1 MRFANRVFGSS
12 AYALLLLSSGL
23 QYVLGASGTPSDWPV
38 QGNDLQDQI
47 QWDHYSIII
56 DGERLFLF
64 GGEMHP
70 FRLPVPELWQD
81 ILEKVKAMGM
91 RMISIYTHWGFHAP
105 TPDQTDFSTG
115 AHNLTRFFE
124 MAKEVGLY
132 VLARPGPYINGEL
145 NAGGLALWS
154 TTGAY
159 GELRSNGS
167 AFTKAWTPYQT
178 GMAKLVKPF
187 QLTDGGTVIMYQLEN
202 EYGEQWKN
210 VDAKI
215 PNPKAVSYMEKL
227 KENAI
232 ENGIVVPS
240 VHNAPNA
247 NGRPWSKDYDTVGA
261 GGDVDIYGLDS
272 YPQCWSC
279 VTEECGNNILP
290 FAVSNYHDHFQLVSP
305 NQPSF
310 MPEFQGG
317 AMSPWLSPAGGCAER
332 TGPEFVNFYY
342 RDNIAQ
348 RITILNLYMIYGGTN
363 WGWLAAPF
371 LGSSYDYGA
380 AISEDRNIGSKYYEI
395 KNLGLFIRAA
405 DELAYTDR
413 IGTGTDYTNNTNIFT
428 TELKNPKTGAR
439 FYVLRHATTSS
450 DSIETFA
457 INVTTSQ
464 GSFYVP
470 RIAPCPKLI
479 GHESKIF
486 VADFHF
492 GKHTL
497 FYATT
502 EVLTYSVIDEKTTL
516 VLWTPIDISGEFYLK
531 GAKRGTLAFSSK
543 DQTAVFDKKDDGV
556 VVGFTQ
562 REGTTVLEFDND
574 VRVVLVDRDT
584 AYKTWVPALTKDPKV
599 PVDKTA
605 IVVGPRLVRSASV
618 QGNTISVNGDCNNT
632 TDIEVFT
639 SSHVST
645 IKWNGKELRTT
656 QTNYGTLKASLQAP
670 AGFSAPKFASW
681 KSQDSLPETTV
692 GYSDDGP
699 AWVIA
704 NHTTTPSA
712 TKGTVPYLFSDE
724 YGVHTGVKLW
734 RGHFSGASGAAG
746 VYLIIQG
753 GTAHSWSTFLNGK
766 FLSSYTGDPTVAASN
781 ATLSFANAPIFTNQ
795 TNVLLV
801 VHDDTGHDQLSAAL
815 NPRGILN
822 ATLLSSNSSTTPK
835 FNLWKLAG
843 TAGGS
848 DPSRST
854 LDPLRTHYNEG
865 GLSAERL
872 GWHLPGFDHSSWSSP
887 STASPAQGFTGA
899 TIRFYRTSL
908 PLGVPKGVDAS
919 FAFKFTPVDTSN
931 LKYRAFLYVNGYQY
945 GRYYPSIA
953 SENVFPV
960 PAGVL
965 NHGGDNVIGL
975 AVWAQTEK
983 GAKVDIELVTKYAV
997 ESSFKSRFDGKY
1009 LQPGWTKERLDYA

>member
-1 MRFANRVFGSS
+1 MLFANKTFGSF

-23 QYVLGASGTPSDWPV
+23 QYVLGASDAPSAWPI

-56 DGERLFLF
+56 NSGRLFLF

-105 TPDQTDFSTG
+105 TPDQIDFSTG
-115 AHNLTRFFE
+115 AHNLTRFLE

-132 VLARPGPYINGEL
+132 VLVRPGPYINGEL

-187 QLTDGGTVIMYQLEN
+187 QLTGGGTVIMYQLEN

-272 YPQCWSC
+272 Y
-279 VTEECGNNILP
+279 
-290 FAVSNYHDHFQLVSP
+290 LVSP

-332 TGPEFVNFYY
+332 TGTEFVNFYY

-395 KNLGLFIRAA
+395 KNLGLFTRAA
-405 DELAYTDR
+405 GELAYTDR
-413 IGTGTDYTNNTNIFT
+413 IGTGTNYTNNTNIFT
-428 TELKNPKTGAR
+428 TELRNPKTGAR

-450 DSIETFA
+450 DSTETFA
-457 INVTTSQ
+457 INVTTSL

-470 RIAPCPKLI
+470 KIAPCPKLV
-479 GHESKIF
+479 GHEGRIF

-516 VLWTPIDISGEFYLK
+516 VLWTPNGISGEFYLK
-531 GAKRGTLAFSSK
+531 GAKKGTLASSSK
-543 DQTAVFDKKDDGV
+543 NQTAVFDKQDDGV

-562 REGTTVLEFDND
+562 HEGATVLGFDND

-618 QGNTISVNGDCNNT
+618 QGNTISVNGDSNTT

-645 IKWNGKELRTT
+645 IKWNGKQLRTT
-656 QTNYGTLKASLQAP
+656 KTNYGTLKASLQAP
-670 AGFSAPKFASW
+670 AKFSVPKFASW
-681 KSQDSLPETTV
+681 KSQDSLPETAV

-704 NHTTTPSA
+704 NHTTTSSA

-724 YGVHTGVKLW
+724 YGFHTGIRLW
-734 RGHFSGASGAAG
+734 RGHFSGESGATG
-746 VYLIIQG
+746 VYLNIQG
-753 GTAHSWSTFLNGK
+753 GTAHSWSAFLNGK
-766 FLSSYTGDPTVAASN
+766 FLGSYTGDPTVAASN
-781 ATLSFANAPIFTNQ
+781 ATLSFANTPIFTNQ

-801 VHDDTGHDQLSAAL
+801 MHDDTGHDQLSAAL

-822 ATLLSSNSSTTPK
+822 ATLLSPNSSTTPK

-872 GWHLPGFDHSSWSSP
+872 GWHLPSFDDSHWSSP
-887 STASPAQGFTGA
+887 STTSPAQGFTGA

-908 PLGVPKGVDAS
+908 PLDVPKGVDAS

-931 LKYRAFLYVNGYQY
+931 LNYRTFLYVNGYQY

-983 GAKVDIELVTKYAV
+983 GAKVDIELVTRYAI
-997 ESSFKSRFDGKY
+997 ESSFESRFDGEY
-1009 LQPGWTKERLDYA
+1009 LQPGWTKERLDYV

>member
-1 MRFANRVFGSS
+1 MRFANKGFESF
-12 AYALLLLSSGL
+12 AYALLLLSSGR
-23 QYVLGASGTPSDWPV
+23 QYVLGASDTPSAWPI

-56 DGERLFLF
+56 NGERLFLF

-81 ILEKVKAMGM
+81 VLEKVKAMGM

-132 VLARPGPYINGEL
+132 VLVRPGPYINGEL

-154 TTGAY
+154 TTGSY

-167 AFTKAWTPYQT
+167 AFTEAWTPYQT
-178 GMAKLVKPF
+178 GIAKLVKPF

-247 NGRPWSKDYDTVGA
+247 NGRPWSRDYDTVGA

-272 YPQCWSC
+272 Y
-279 VTEECGNNILP
+279 
-290 FAVSNYHDHFQLVSP
+290 LVSP

-395 KNLGLFIRAA
+395 KNLGLFTRAA

-413 IGTGTDYTNNTNIFT
+413 VGTGTNYTNNTNIFT

-450 DSIETFA
+450 DSTETFA
-457 INVTTSQ
+457 INVTTSL

-470 RIAPCPKLI
+470 RIAPCPKLV
-479 GHESKIF
+479 GHEGKIF

-502 EVLTYSVIDEKTTL
+502 EVLTYSVINQKTTL
-516 VLWTPIDISGEFYLK
+516 VLWTPIGISGEFYLK
-531 GAKRGTLAFSSK
+531 GAKKGTLTSSSK
-543 DQTAVFDKKDDGV
+543 GQTAVFDGQDDGV

-562 REGTTVLEFDND
+562 REGATVLEFDND

-618 QGNTISVNGDCNNT
+618 QGNTISVKGDCNDT
-632 TDIEVFT
+632 TGIEVFT

-645 IKWNGKELRTT
+645 IKWNGKQLRTT

-670 AGFSAPKFASW
+670 ARFSAPKFASW
-681 KSQDSLPETTV
+681 KSQDSLPETAV

-704 NHTTTPSA
+704 NHTTTYSA

-724 YGVHTGVKLW
+724 YGFHTGIRLW
-734 RGHFSGASGAAG
+734 RGHFSGEFGATG
-746 VYLIIQG
+746 VYLTIQG
-753 GTAHSWSTFLNGK
+753 GTAHSWSAFLNGK
-766 FLSSYTGDPTVAASN
+766 FLGSYTGNPTVAASN
-781 ATLSFANAPIFTNQ
+781 ATLSFANVPIFTNQ

-801 VHDDTGHDQLSAAL
+801 MHDDTGHDQLSAAL

-843 TAGGS
+843 TAGGF

-872 GWHLPGFDHSSWSSP
+872 GWHLPDFDDSNWSSP
-887 STASPAQGFTGA
+887 LTSPAQGFTGA

-908 PLGVPKGVDAS
+908 PLNVPKGVDAS

-931 LKYRAFLYVNGYQY
+931 LNYRAFLYVNGYQY

-965 NHGGDNVIGL
+965 NLGGDNVIGL

-983 GAKVDIELVTKYAV
+983 GAKVDVELVTRYAV
-997 ESSFKSRFDGKY
+997 ESSFESRFDGTY